1 MTDSD
6 REEPITDVAEP
17 HQAVQPGT
25 DEPDEAD
32 EADEAE
38 LPAGVPLEV
47 DTADAAEQAREIAL
61 DEDDYR

>member
-6 REEPITDVAEP
+6 REEPITDVAEQ
-17 HQAVQPGT
+17 HLAVQPGT
-25 DEPDEAD
+25 DEPDEP
-32 EADEAE
+32 E

>member
-25 DEPDEAD
+25 DEAD